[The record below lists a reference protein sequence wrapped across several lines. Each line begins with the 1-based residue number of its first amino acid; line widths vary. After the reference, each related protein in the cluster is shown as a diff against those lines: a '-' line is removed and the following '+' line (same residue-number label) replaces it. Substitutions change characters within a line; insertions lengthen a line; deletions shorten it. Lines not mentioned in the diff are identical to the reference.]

1 VNRSLVEL
9 ATTSSIA
16 WIATGLFTV
25 LVLNVLDLDFTDT
38 LFVAAVI
45 VSVIVIGQGAFRL
58 GGGAMSWVNP
68 VSLAARQRLREKDD
82 SPSGVLTP
90 FAIALLVAAEV
101 MVVTWLIGLSF

>member
-1 VNRSLVEL
+1 MNRSLVEF

-25 LVLNVLDLDFTDT
+25 LVLNVLDLDLTDA

-45 VSVIVIGQGAFRL
+45 VSVIVIGQGAVRL

-68 VSLAARQRLREKDD
+68 VSLAARQRLREKDH
-82 SPSGVLTP
+82 SPGGALTP
-90 FAIALLVAAEV
+90 FAIGLLVATEV
-101 MVVTWLIGLSF
+101 MVLAWLIGLLF